1 MHLFLFKCCLVVG
14 LLSLIRSDVH
24 PNDRAS
30 DMTIERT
37 LPQLARYNI
46 STITVS
52 GLSAGGY
59 MAVQLHV
66 AHSIIVSG
74 AAVFA
79 GVRIS
84 DPYVACISITPYIY
98 LTSICRVHFIAPR
111 DSLTML

>member
-1 MHLFLFKCCLVVG
+1 MHLSLFNCCLVVG
-14 LLSLIRSDVH
+14 LLSLIRSDVL

-30 DMTIERT
+30 SDMTIDST
-37 LPQLARYNI
+37 LPHLARYNI

-66 AHSIIVSG
+66 AHSIIISG

-84 DPYVACISITPYIY
+84 DCLPNSY
-98 LTSICRVHFIAPR
+98 LRSQLQL
-111 DSLTML
+111 SLYGLSQHLLPLS

>member
-1 MHLFLFKCCLVVG
+1 MFG

-24 PNDRAS
+24 PIDRAS

-84 DPYVACISITPYIY
+84 DC
-98 LTSICRVHFIAPR
+98 L
-111 DSLTML
+111 SLTWLASHISHINM